1 MNPTTGACTVAL
13 IPAAGRGTRFSGDM
27 PKQYIELAGETVL
40 SRTIS
45 AVAETQCFDLIVIVI
60 SPDDTHF
67 DSFRLPERVVL
78 FDKNFDFAT
87 IKTKVPL
94 MVLKMGGKTRA
105 ETVAN
110 GLKFLVEE
118 KWLDKDDTIAV
129 HDAARCSVNVSDIQK
144 LLSCDCPDG
153 AILATPCADTLKIAD
168 ESGRITETI
177 SRENVWQAQTPQ
189 VFRAGLLHE
198 AMVKANLAEITDE
211 ASAVEKLGHKPQ
223 AILGNLNNIKLTRPE
238 DKAFLEQLLEQNMRM
253 RVGQGCDVHR
263 LVEGRPLILGGV
275 EIPFDKGLDGHSD
288 ADALLHAII
297 DALLGAV
304 GMGDIGSQFPDT
316 DEAYKNANSGE
327 LLQQVWAKIQKD
339 GWQINNIDT
348 TIIAQTPK
356 LAEYIPQMKKKIG
369 ELLKIADSN
378 IGIKAKT
385 NEKLGYLGR
394 SEAIEAQAAVLLQK
408 FQAA

>member
-1 MNPTTGACTVAL
+1 MNPTTGACSIAL

-27 PKQYIELAGETVL
+27 PKQYIEVAGKTVL
-40 SRTIS
+40 FRTIS
-45 AVAETQCFDLIVIVI
+45 TIADTQCFDLIALVI

-67 DSFRLPERVVL
+67 DSFRLPENVVL
-78 FDKNFDFAT
+78 LDKNFDFAT
-87 IKTKVPL
+87 KKVPL

-105 ETVAN
+105 ESVSN
-110 GLKFLVEE
+110 GLKFLMEE

-129 HDAARCSVNVSDIQK
+129 HDAARCYVDIDDIKK
-144 LLSCDCPDG
+144 LVHGDYPDG
-153 AILATPCADTLKIAD
+153 AILATPCADTLKVAD
-168 ESGRITETI
+168 VSGRIADTI
-177 SRENVWQAQTPQ
+177 SRENVWLAQTPQ

-198 AMVKANLAEITDE
+198 AMSKANLAEITDE
-211 ASAVEKLGHKPQ
+211 ASAVEKLGRKPQ
-223 AILGNLNNIKLTRPE
+223 AISGSLNNIKLTRPE
-238 DKAFLEQLLEQNMRM
+238 DKDFLEQLLEQNMHM

-275 EIPFDKGLDGHSD
+275 EIPFDKGLEGHSD

-304 GMGDIGSQFPDT
+304 GMGDIGTQFPDT
-316 DEAYKNANSGE
+316 DDAYKNANSGE
-327 LLQQVWAKIQKD
+327 LLQQIWAKIQKD
-339 GWQINNIDT
+339 GWQINNIDS

-369 ELLKIADSN
+369 ELLKISEHN

>member
-27 PKQYIELAGETVL
+27 PKQYVEIAGETVL

-45 AVAETQCFDLIVIVI
+45 AMADTQCFDLIALVI
-60 SPDDTHF
+60 SSDDTQF
-67 DSFRLPERVVL
+67 DSFRLPENVAL
-78 FDKNFDFAT
+78 LDKNFDFAT
-87 IKTKVPL
+87 KKVPL

-105 ETVAN
+105 ESVAN
-110 GLKFLVEE
+110 GLKFLMEE

-144 LLSCDCPDG
+144 LLEADCPDG
-153 AILATPCADTLKIAD
+153 AVLAMPCADTLKIAD
-168 ESGRITETI
+168 VSGRITETI
-177 SRENVWQAQTPQ
+177 SRDSVWLAQTPQ
-189 VFRAGLLHE
+189 VFRAGLLYD
-198 AMVKANLAEITDE
+198 AMKQANLDEITDE
-211 ASAVEKLGHKPQ
+211 ASAVEKMGLKPQ
-223 AILGNLNNIKLTRPE
+223 AIAGSLNNIKLTRPE

-275 EIPFDKGLDGHSD
+275 NIPFDKGLEGHSD

-304 GMGDIGSQFPDT
+304 GLGDIGSQFPDT
-316 DEAYKNANSGE
+316 DDAYKNADSGE
-327 LLQQVWAKIQKD
+327 LLQQIWAKIQKD
-339 GWQINNIDT
+339 GWQINNIDS

-369 ELLKIADSN
+369 ELLKISENN